1 MLIKQSCV
9 LSFFLNRSSNFNNF
23 HETFHLNIRNSFKTF
38 QRLRRN
44 TDRLIITL
52 FKSSF
57 LLEFG
62 INCVAFKS
70 SGKQPFLKDKLII
83 FVRTEASISFV
94 DFLTFQQEYL
104 KLGRFVYHLIL
115 KFLCKLT
122 KEELIRRIKGFLN
135 FRNTLMAMKYTIMIA
150 RGIRTRFKS
159 KSAVV
164 LTKYLFFKMAK
175 TFLQEI
181 RTSFSLLRFY
191 LDFRTLAIK

>member
-9 LSFFLNRSSNFNNF
+9 LSFFLNRLSNFNNF
-23 HETFHLNIRNSFKTF
+23 HETFHLNMRNSFKNF

-44 TDRLIITL
+44 TDRLIVSL

-62 INCVAFKS
+62 LNCVAFKS

-83 FVRTEASISFV
+83 FVRAEASISFV

-122 KEELIRRIKGFLN
+122 KEELIRRIKDFLT

-150 RGIRTRFKS
+150 WGIRTRF
-159 KSAVV
+159 
-164 LTKYLFFKMAK
+164 TLF
-175 TFLQEI
+175 LNLN
-181 RTSFSLLRFY
+181 LLLY
-191 LDFRTLAIK
+191 